1 MSCYMREIQ
10 RERVRIFSLQ
20 LEDWVCGLPHTAF
33 FLSFFFFK
41 TLPSILA
48 VINIKCQQH
57 DKQVHHFSLA
67 CHYRYN
73 LEGRDTAAVVSVWWQ
88 DKWGCLNVRR
98 GRWAPGA
105 RRHASEQYDLAVNF
119 HFNTYS
125 LMVLLR
131 TCSSKAPVLFVVP
144 GSNRIFQEGNLLVT
158 GVNTFCIFNPRKCLQ
173 MGSCHPGK
181 WVCDLYPPLAE
192 SEWWKLQTPPGGP
205 AARLGVGLWSKA
217 FICPA
222 GATSALS
229 SKKPAESWCRN
240 SLERLAENVVILI
253 WIQRSKVLRLPFSV
267 FSFLTW
273 RALLTFLKAKKKKKC
288 HESTECVS
296 RLQTVSLDL
305 CSL

>member
-1 MSCYMREIQ
+1 
-10 RERVRIFSLQ
+10 
-20 LEDWVCGLPHTAF
+20 
-33 FLSFFFFK
+33 
-41 TLPSILA
+41 
-48 VINIKCQQH
+48 
-57 DKQVHHFSLA
+57 
-67 CHYRYN
+67 
-73 LEGRDTAAVVSVWWQ
+73 
-88 DKWGCLNVRR
+88 
-98 GRWAPGA
+98 
-105 RRHASEQYDLAVNF
+105 
-119 HFNTYS
+119 
-125 LMVLLR
+125 MVLLR

-205 AARLGVGLWSKA
+205 AARLGVGLWNKA

-273 RALLTFLKAKKKKKC
+273 RALLTFLKAKKKKKMPWVDGVC
-288 HESTECVS
+288 QPPANSVS
-296 RLQTVSLDL
+296 RLVQFVEKLQRAQVQTRLSYFFFSFSGSCQYSRERPQKIRDVQEAREVVRKKNSSESLRRPKSCRPLTL
-305 CSL
+305 C